1 MTVGETERRRDAGEG
16 VSLTPATGAAVRA
29 LDRTQD
35 EAAAAILVDC
45 TLEGTVEA
53 GRALLAAA
61 CEDPE
66 SEVYGLTVHGE
77 LVAVYVLKK
86 IPLSLEVTALAVAE
100 AHRRQGHGRSCL
112 TDALRRAGKRPLV
125 AETDE
130 AGLPFY
136 KAVGF
141 KVVGRRKGPG
151 GTPRYRLGWH
161 APRLRPPPLQSVANR
176 PDSPT

>member
-1 MTVGETERRRDAGEG
+1 
-16 VSLTPATGAAVRA
+16 
-29 LDRTQD
+29 
-35 EAAAAILVDC
+35 
-45 TLEGTVEA
+45 
-53 GRALLAAA
+53 LLAAA
-61 CEDPE
+61 REDPE
-66 SEVYGLTVHGE
+66 SEVYGLTVKGE
-77 LVAVYVLKK
+77 LVAAYVLKK
-86 IPLSLEVTALAVAE
+86 IPLSLEVTALAVAP
-100 AHRRQGHGRSCL
+100 AHRRQGHGRACL

-125 AETDE
+125 VETDE